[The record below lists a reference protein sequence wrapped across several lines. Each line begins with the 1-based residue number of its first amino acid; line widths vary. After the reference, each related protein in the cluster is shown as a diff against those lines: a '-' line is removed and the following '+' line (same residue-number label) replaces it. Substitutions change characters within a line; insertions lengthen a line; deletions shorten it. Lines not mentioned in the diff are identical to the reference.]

1 MRGRVRFNWSGC
13 DLCIRTFKSPP
24 DDSNS
29 KTRFSMEG
37 VELLSNEKLRRTQ
50 ATGPDERTCYSDT
63 ISQKEEKT
71 LEVNIEMQAF
81 LFTKQQQQEL

>member
-13 DLCIRTFKSPP
+13 DLCVRTFKSLP

-29 KTRFSMEG
+29 KKRLSTEG
-37 VELLSNEKLRRTQ
+37 VELLSNEKLRRTPQ

-71 LEVNIEMQAF
+71 LEVNI
-81 LFTKQQQQEL
+81 